1 MDFKELVK
9 MLERHREEI
18 LSLLSPMDDMFLKNI
33 CNNVYD
39 KKYHCWKSFMP
50 HEYDMG
56 AMYDEEGEIQS
67 MRDAGIVIF
76 DYIDTH
82 GRKIYDINP
91 EYRSLLLK
99 RYKIER
105 EY

>member
-1 MDFKELVK
+1 MNFDELVK

-18 LSLLSPMDDMFLKNI
+18 LSLLSSMDDMFLKNI
-33 CNNVYD
+33 CEHVYD
-39 KKYHCWKSFMP
+39 RKYDCWKSFMP

-56 AMYDEEGEIQS
+56 SMYDEDGEIQS

>member
-1 MDFKELVK
+1 MNFDELVK

-18 LSLLSPMDDMFLKNI
+18 LSLLSSMDDMFLKNI
-33 CNNVYD
+33 CEHVYD
-39 KKYHCWKSFMP
+39 KKYDCWKSFMP

-56 AMYDEEGEIQS
+56 SMYDEDGEIQS

>member
-1 MDFKELVK
+1 MNFNELVLMK
-9 MLERHREEI
+9 ERHREEI
-18 LSLLSPMDDMFLKNI
+18 LSLLSPLDDEFLKIN
-33 CNNVYD
+33 CLNAYD
-39 KKYHCWKSFMP
+39 PKYNSWKSFIP

-56 AMYDEEGEIQS
+56 RLYDEEGEIQS

-76 DYIDTH
+76 HYTDTH
-82 GRKIYDINP
+82 GRKLYEINP

>member
-1 MDFKELVK
+1 MNFDELVK

-18 LSLLSPMDDMFLKNI
+18 LSLLSSMDDMFLKNI
-33 CNNVYD
+33 CEHVYD
-39 KKYHCWKSFMP
+39 KKYDCWKSFMP

-56 AMYDEEGEIQS
+56 SMYDEDGEIQS

-99 RYKIER
+99 RYEIER